1 MNNKLASRQRRFRSL
16 IKSLAVTY
24 DTKSNQSADIV
35 NYKLGIFAKLNQD
48 VFNSFFIKE
57 NRWTVI
63 LIAIGVD
70 KDGNKAFSAID
81 IETVDYIKQA
91 GMAEYIKPKLE
102 EFKSSKHESLIEV
115 DNSAWL
121 AMPQRVDL
129 DDGDIIKSLKLIG
142 AW

>member
-16 IKSLAVTY
+16 IKNLAVAY
-24 DTKSNQSADIV
+24 DAKSNQSADIV

-48 VFNSFFIKE
+48 VFNAFFINE

-70 KDGNKAFSAID
+70 KDGSKAFSAMD
-81 IETVDYIKQA
+81 IETVNYIKQA
-91 GMAEYIKPKLE
+91 DMDEYIKPKLE
-102 EFKSSKHESLIEV
+102 EFKTSKHERLIEV
-115 DNSAWL
+115 NNSAWL

-129 DDGDIIKSLKLIG
+129 DDSEIIKSLKLIG

>member
-1 MNNKLASRQRRFRSL
+1 MNNKLASRQRRYKSL
-16 IKSLAVTY
+16 IKNLAVAY

-35 NYKLGIFAKLNQD
+35 NYKLGIFAKLSQN
-48 VFNSFFIKE
+48 VFNAFFINE

-70 KDGNKAFSAID
+70 KDGNKAFSAMD
-81 IETVDYIKQA
+81 IETVNYIKQA
-91 GMAEYIKPKLE
+91 DMAEYIKPKLE
-102 EFKSSKHESLIEV
+102 KFKSSKHQNLKEV
-115 DNSAWL
+115 SNSAWL

-129 DDGDIIKSLKLIG
+129 EDGEIIKSLKLIG

>member
-16 IKSLAVTY
+16 IKNLAVAY

-48 VFNSFFIKE
+48 VFNAFFIKE

-63 LIAIGVD
+63 LIAIGFD
-70 KDGNKAFSAID
+70 KDGNKAFSAMD
-81 IETVDYIKQA
+81 IETADYIKQA
-91 GMAEYIKPKLE
+91 DMAEYIKPKLE
-102 EFKSSKHESLIEV
+102 EFKNSKHKNLNEV
-115 DNSAWL
+115 NNSAWL

-129 DDGDIIKSLKLIG
+129 DDSEIIKSLKLIG

>member
-1 MNNKLASRQRRFRSL
+1 MNNKLASRQRRYKSL
-16 IKSLAVTY
+16 IKNLAVAY
-24 DTKSNQSADIV
+24 NTKSNQSADIV

-48 VFNSFFIKE
+48 VFSAFFINQ

-70 KDGNKAFSAID
+70 KDGNKAFSAMD
-81 IETVDYIKQA
+81 IETVNYIKQA
-91 GMAEYIKPKLE
+91 DMSEYIKPQLDK
-102 EFKSSKHESLIEV
+102 FKSSKHQSLKEV
-115 DNSAWL
+115 NNSAWL

-129 DDGDIIKSLKLIG
+129 ADGEIIKSLKLIG

>member
-16 IKSLAVTY
+16 IKNLAVAY
-24 DTKSNQSADIV
+24 DTKSSQSADIV
-35 NYKLGIFAKLNQD
+35 NFKLGIFAKLSQD
-48 VFNSFFIKE
+48 VFNAFFINE

-70 KDGNKAFSAID
+70 KDGEKDLSAID
-81 IETVDYIKQA
+81 IETVNYIKQSD
-91 GMAEYIKPKLE
+91 MAEYIKPKLE
-102 EFKSSKHESLIEV
+102 KFKNSKHQNLKEV
-115 DNSAWL
+115 NNSAWL

-129 DDGDIIKSLKLIG
+129 EDGEIIKSLKLIG

>member
-16 IKSLAVTY
+16 IKNLAVAY

-35 NYKLGIFAKLNQD
+35 NFKLGIFAKLSQD
-48 VFNSFFIKE
+48 VFNAFFINE

-63 LIAIGVD
+63 LISIGVD
-70 KDGNKAFSAID
+70 KDGNKAFSAMD
-81 IETVDYIKQA
+81 IETVNYIKQA
-91 GMAEYIKPKLE
+91 DMAEYIKPKLE
-102 EFKSSKHESLIEV
+102 KFKNSKHQNLKEV
-115 DNSAWL
+115 NNSAWL

-129 DDGDIIKSLKLIG
+129 ADSEIIKSLKLIG